1 MVLYALLAVLL
12 WPACRPGAPPPF
24 VAARAVG
31 ARTARALWVVLWLSL
46 ALFALTRANRAPGA
60 LSGALTDAAAGEP
73 VGLAGLGQARGR
85 ACRRARAGRI
95 GATRRRLRHDRGR
108 RFLPR
113 RAARAAIALAIV
125 VAALIWVIGQAL
137 GMILATGA
145 TDPNSGPLLILLAL
159 AYWPAG
165 RLAVPAPRPGECPCA
180 RRARTGPRRRHG
192 ADRMTP
198 AWLLAAVAA
207 LMLAVAAVSAARLLA
222 ARPWRRGA
230 VITDTDVAHPLMAVA
245 MAGMLAPGLRTLPD
259 TAWEV
264 IFGLLA
270 AWFAVRVARD
280 ARVNGVRAL
289 AGGHCAPHLAHS
301 CAMVYMFLA
310 IQATAA
316 GAAGMDGMSGMPGD
330 AGSGGDEPAL
340 SHARADLRVHS
351 RWLQHLGSG
360 PALRPAVQP
369 GNCAYVRGRGND
381 AAGSRARAPRA
392 RPAPEL
398 GSAALPGPV
407 ALRDSVALPGPVAL
421 RDSGPQPDP
430 DYEAAVGAGDRSGG
444 EGSFQLSPA
453 VTVGCRVAMGV
464 VMAFMLF
471 IAI

>member
-1 MVLYALLAVLL
+1 
-12 WPACRPGAPPPF
+12 
-24 VAARAVG
+24 
-31 ARTARALWVVLWLSL
+31 
-46 ALFALTRANRAPGA
+46 
-60 LSGALTDAAAGEP
+60 
-73 VGLAGLGQARGR
+73 
-85 ACRRARAGRI
+85 
-95 GATRRRLRHDRGR
+95 
-108 RFLPR
+108 
-113 RAARAAIALAIV
+113 
-125 VAALIWVIGQAL
+125 
-137 GMILATGA
+137 
-145 TDPNSGPLLILLAL
+145 
-159 AYWPAG
+159 
-165 RLAVPAPRPGECPCA
+165 
-180 RRARTGPRRRHG
+180 
-192 ADRMTP
+192 MTP

-310 IQATAA
+310 IQATAD
-316 GAAGMDGMSGMPGD
+316 GTAGMEGMSGMPGD
-330 AGSGGDEPAL
+330 AGAAMSLRYPTLALIFAFILVGYSIWDLDRLSGRRYSLAT
-340 SHARADLRVHS
+340 ARVSLAGATTPR
-351 RWLQHLGSG
+351 GSG
-360 PALRPAVQP
+360 PGLHVL
-369 GNCAYVRGRGND
+369 
-381 AAGSRARAPRA
+381 AGT
-392 RPAPEL
+392 EL

-407 ALRDSVALPGPVAL
+407 ALRDSGHQPGPDDGAT
-421 RDSGPQPDP
+421 
-430 DYEAAVGAGDRSGG
+430 VGAGERAGG
-444 EGSFQLSPA
+444 EVSFLLSPA

-464 VMAFMLF
+464 AMAFMLF